1 MGLLAKLGP
10 PGHFYEV
17 PRWRDGAWWVS
28 DFYGHR
34 VLRIEG
40 DGTATT
46 VVMVPGQPGGLGWLP
61 DGSLLV
67 VSMRD
72 RRVLRF
78 THGRLAEHADLSSV
92 CPGWANDMCVTSFGI
107 AYVGNF
113 GFDLFDPNARTKRTC
128 LVMVRPD
135 GSVHIAADDLA
146 FPNGCMVTADERE
159 LIVNETLAGRHTAF
173 TMAPDGTLS
182 GRRVWAQ
189 VGTLPADPDNA
200 VADLSYAPDGG
211 CLDPCGRLWAA
222 DSLGRRVVL
231 VAEGGAVLREIGLP
245 DGLNA
250 YACCLGGL
258 DETSLLIAAAPDYDS
273 RRRSQVTESV
283 LLLADVSDHSQ
294 PPALAVASPQS

>member
-1 MGLLAKLGP
+1 MGLFAKLGP
-10 PGHFYEV
+10 EGHFYEG

-34 VLRIEG
+34 VLRIEE

-46 VVMVPGQPGGLGWLP
+46 VVKVPSQPSGLGWLP

-72 RRVLRF
+72 RRVLRLAN
-78 THGRLAEHADLSSV
+78 GRLTEHADLSNV
-92 CPGWANDMCVTSFGI
+92 CPGWANDMCVTSSGI

-113 GFDLFDPNARTKRTC
+113 GFDLYGPHARTERTC

-135 GSVHIAADDLA
+135 GGVHIVAEDLA
-146 FPNGCMVTADERE
+146 FPNGCMVTADGSE

-173 TMAPDGTLS
+173 AIAPDGTLS

-189 VGTLPADPDNA
+189 VGTPPADPDNA
-200 VADLSYAPDGG
+200 MADLSYAPDGG
-211 CLDPCGRLWAA
+211 CLDPGGRLWVA
-222 DSLGRRVVL
+222 DTLGRRVVL

-245 DGLNA
+245 DGLTA
-250 YACCLGGL
+250 FSCCLGGP
-258 DETSLLIAAAPDYDS
+258 DETTLLIAAAPDHDPCS
-273 RRRSQVTESV
+273 RSEATESV
-283 LLLADVSDHSQ
+283 LLLADVSDRSQ
-294 PPALAVASPQS
+294 PPALAVASAAS